1 MTIRERLL
9 ADLTTALKTKDTAR
23 LEALRMVKA
32 AIQKQEIEVQHQL
45 DDAETTALLST
56 LIKQRR
62 EATDAFVKGGR
73 EDLAAKE
80 RAEAELLESYLPPPI
95 GVAELDALVTSAIA
109 ETGAGSPKDI
119 GLVMKAV
126 MAKLAGQRVDGKA
139 VNELVR
145 AKLSNQPSR

>member
-1 MTIRERLL
+1 
-9 ADLTTALKTKDTAR
+9 
-23 LEALRMVKA
+23 
-32 AIQKQEIEVQHQL
+32 
-45 DDAETTALLST
+45 
-56 LIKQRR
+56 
-62 EATDAFVKGGR
+62 GGR

>member
-95 GVAELDALVTSAIA
+95 GVAELDA
-109 ETGAGSPKDI
+109 
-119 GLVMKAV
+119 
-126 MAKLAGQRVDGKA
+126 
-139 VNELVR
+139 
-145 AKLSNQPSR
+145 